1 MSEWKKKI
9 KRNWSEKEKLKFIGF
24 PYYPCVLWYNT
35 KKEQFSVLFCVDGW
49 LDGNDDDDEDYDD
62 DDDDYEEK
70 TCSSGSQ
77 VKDVFIGSTLR
88 CI

>member
-1 MSEWKKKI
+1 MKGK
-9 KRNWSEKEKLKFIGF
+9 KLKFIGF

-35 KKEQFSVLFCVDGW
+35 KKEQFSVPFCVDGW
-49 LDGNDDDDEDYDD
+49 LDGNDDGDYDD
-62 DDDDYEEK
+62 DYDEK

-77 VKDVFIGSTLR
+77 VKDVFIGSALL